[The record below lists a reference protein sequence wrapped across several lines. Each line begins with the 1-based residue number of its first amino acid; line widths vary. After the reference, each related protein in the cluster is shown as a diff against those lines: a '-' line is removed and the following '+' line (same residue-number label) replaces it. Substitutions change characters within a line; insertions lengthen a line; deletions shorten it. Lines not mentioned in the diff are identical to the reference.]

1 MSKSLPIYNSI
12 IQNLSNAINISEDD
26 KQHLITQIESYT
38 DTHELIF
45 AIIRCYQINNSNDIS
60 NLPFYG
66 KYLKTKKCYKF
77 DLNNIPDKLI
87 QILIDFYTLHIQ
99 SVENK

>member
-1 MSKSLPIYNSI
+1 MSKSLPIYNTI
-12 IQNLSNAINISEDD
+12 IQNLSNTINITIED
-26 KQHLITQIESYT
+26 KEYLIQNIEKYI

-60 NLPFYG
+60 NLPFYS

-87 QILIDFYTLHIQ
+87 KILKDFYTLHIQ
-99 SVENK
+99 SIENK